1 MPVLTAA
8 FCGQEFCPRELQEF
22 MDPCSKSS
30 TMHVPE
36 CHAIFYGLSCIMY
49 VPQYCARFYD
59 SVFMCTGI
67 LYKILWTHV
76 VGMSEGI
83 MHDFAD
89 SVCMQSIVQDFAD
102 RISGKIL
109 QTLYVSRISSKIL
122 QTVYVSRISGKIL

>member
-1 MPVLTAA
+1 
-8 FCGQEFCPRELQEF
+8 
-22 MDPCSKSS
+22 
-30 TMHVPE
+30 
-36 CHAIFYGLSCIMY
+36 
-49 VPQYCARFYD
+49 
-59 SVFMCTGI
+59 MCTGI

-109 QTLYVSRISSKIL
+109 QTLYVSRISGKIL
-122 QTVYVSRISGKIL
+122 QTVYVSRISGKILWAEAFVFKSCPVR